1 MGAAPN
7 SLGPLGRLLLL
18 CRRSSQRTAP
28 LIIVVLRV
36 ALAALALHI
45 VIRMMGV
52 RMPRTREVWTAF
64 FGMGFL
70 NNVVPFVL
78 IVWGQTLIANGLASI
93 LNATTPLFTVVVA
106 HYLTSDEKMTA
117 GRLFGVIFGFI
128 GGAIMTGG
136 AAVQA
141 FDVDVLAQL
150 AILVAAL
157 SYAFAGVFGRR
168 FRAMGVAP
176 LATATGQVTA
186 STMMLVPVMLGVDQP
201 WMLPWLSVNMIG
213 AVTCLALFS
222 PALAYILYFRGLAT
236 AGATNLLLVT
246 FLIPVSAVLLGVQ
259 VLGETLQ
266 ARHIVGMALIAI
278 GLAAVDGRLWRAL
291 RQRGFEKAPQGVAD
305 GDGL

>member
-1 MGAAPN
+1 
-7 SLGPLGRLLLL
+7 
-18 CRRSSQRTAP
+18 
-28 LIIVVLRV
+28 VVLRV